1 MQSTSIVEAPEHGR
15 VDMNGSILSKSEI
28 RYTSNSNDSLS
39 DKFKVISTFS
49 SGEVLVLSVNVNV
62 SRKESSA
69 HIAGNNAKQTHNVG
83 KATKLDLAQR
93 LQQRYK
99 HAVAFFQER
108 MQSVDKII
116 SIARSK
122 GLTDKAFLNL
132 IEKKYPMVRPT

>member
-1 MQSTSIVEAPEHGR
+1 
-15 VDMNGSILSKSEI
+15 VDTNGSILSKSEI
-28 RYTSNSNDSLS
+28 RYTSNFDSLS
-39 DKFKVISTFS
+39 DKFKVVSTFS
-49 SGEVLVLSVNVNV
+49 SGEVLVFSVNVNV
-62 SRKESSA
+62 LRKESSA
-69 HIAGNNAKQTHNVG
+69 HITADSAKQTNHVG

-116 SIARSK
+116 SIAKSK
-122 GLTDKAFLNL
+122 GLTDTAFLNL